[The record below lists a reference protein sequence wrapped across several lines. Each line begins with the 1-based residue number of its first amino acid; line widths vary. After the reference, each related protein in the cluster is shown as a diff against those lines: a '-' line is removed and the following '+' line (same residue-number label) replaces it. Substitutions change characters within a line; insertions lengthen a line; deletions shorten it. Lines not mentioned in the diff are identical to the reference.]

1 MKIPILNDK
10 KPDKRQ
16 DDYKYEPV
24 GTDSD
29 SAAQETPLSIPAQQ
43 TKSEVTLPKIPIHP
57 SHSAVNQD
65 VYTKMK
71 LDPISEADD
80 RAGNLFD
87 YLNWRGDIPMSVDP
101 FNEVDNLLLSALVYA
116 PFDGLIPETGS
127 ITLEA
132 LNIAFWNKYTVADFL
147 SVNPSL
153 RHSPLLLKRISS
165 AGRYKNIRACSFH
178 SEVNGKDQCQ
188 FAAMTFLL
196 DDGTCY
202 AAFRGTDNS
211 IIGWREDL
219 NFSYMAMTRGQKVA
233 VDYLNRVFGGT
244 NLFIRVG
251 GHSKGGNLAVYA
263 SMYCLPEVQERI
275 RDVYSNDGPGFNR
288 QITDSDNYKR
298 ILPKI
303 IKFMPEDSIVGILL
317 DSGAKA
323 TIVKSSRSGIYQHSP
338 YTWMIRRNRIV
349 RAKERSDISKF
360 IDHTVDDW
368 INMLDPDSKRT
379 FIDVLFKAIESSG
392 AKTISEFTDDPV
404 RAYKAFY
411 RTMKDI
417 PSSQRM
423 TMLLVLSK
431 LAQSGSNQIVTGL
444 RDYLSDLSHKS

>member
-1 MKIPILNDK
+1 MLIPVINDK
-10 KPDKRQ
+10 KPDKKQ

-24 GTDSD
+24 GTESE
-29 SAAQETPLSIPAQQ
+29 SASQEIPLSIPAQQ

-57 SHSAVNQD
+57 SHSQVSQD
-65 VYTKMK
+65 VYAMMK
-71 LDPISEADD
+71 LDPITEADD

-116 PFDGLIPETGS
+116 PFTGLVPEGGS
-127 ITLEA
+127 ITLYA
-132 LNIAFWNKYTVADFL
+132 LNIAFWNKYTVSDFVA
-147 SVNPSL
+147 VNPAL
-153 RHSPLLLKRISS
+153 RHAPLLLKRVASS
-165 AGRYKNIRACSFH
+165 GRFQNVRACSFH
-178 SEVNGKDQCQ
+178 DETNSADQCQ

-196 DDGTCY
+196 EDGTCY
-202 AAFRGTDNS
+202 AAFRGTDDS

-219 NFSYMAMTRGQKVA
+219 NLSYMAMTRGQEIA
-233 VDYLNRVFGGT
+233 VDYMNRVFTGSSQ
-244 NLFIRVG
+244 FIRIG

-263 SMYCLPEVQERI
+263 GMYCLPEIQSRI
-275 RDVYSNDGPGFNR
+275 RDIYSNDGPGFNR
-288 QITDSDNYKR
+288 QITDSDAYRN

-303 IKFMPEDSIVGILL
+303 TKFMPEDSIVGILL

-323 TIVKSSRSGIYQHSP
+323 EIIKSSRSGIYQHSP
-338 YTWMIRRNRIV
+338 YTWMVRRNSIM

-404 RAYKAFY
+404 RAYKAIY

-417 PSSQRM
+417 PSSQRT

-431 LAQSGSNQIVTGL
+431 LAKSGSNQIVTGL
-444 RDYLSDLSHKS
+444 RDYLSDLARK